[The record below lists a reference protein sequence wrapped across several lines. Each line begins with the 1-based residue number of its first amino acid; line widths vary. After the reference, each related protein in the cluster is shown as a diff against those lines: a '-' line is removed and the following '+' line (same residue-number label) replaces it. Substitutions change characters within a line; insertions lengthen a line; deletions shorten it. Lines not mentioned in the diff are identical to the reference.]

1 MYCENKLFQWSQK
14 MFMITRTSFSH
25 IKTEQFLT
33 ITIMSKHISL
43 NSVVVFW
50 RQESTGSRFLAS
62 LKNELII
69 IDLFLTDTSVAKKFR
84 EANLHV
90 TTSASFNFEQNLSPE
105 ENMEFV
111 HSILS
116 QELYKYGTG
125 SYYRSLFIRVIYF
138 FQNVTLNCY
147 WDLRIFYKKCF
158 DVSRDCRTFCWIS
171 VNLKKSL
178 TLNFEVI
185 GEKITRVHSDK
196 EWPLQWV
203 RILNDKRTVAK

>member
-1 MYCENKLFQWSQK
+1 M
-14 MFMITRTSFSH
+14 
-25 IKTEQFLT
+25 
-33 ITIMSKHISL
+33 
-43 NSVVVFW
+43 FW

-147 WDLRIFYKKCF
+147 WDLRMFWCVKGLQNILLNKCKSQKEF
-158 DVSRDCRTFCWIS
+158 D
-171 VNLKKSL
+171 LKFWSNWWK
-178 TLNFEVI
+178 N
-185 GEKITRVHSDK
+185 HSSAL
-196 EWPLQWV
+196 W
-203 RILNDKRTVAK
+203 